1 MQVADDAFIVAAIL
15 QVPFSTGKRERGA
28 PG

>member
-1 MQVADDAFIVAAIL
+1 MQVADDALIVAAIL
-15 QVPFSTGKRERGA
+15 QVPFSTGKRERSA

>member
-1 MQVADDAFIVAAIL
+1 MQVADDALIVAAIL
-15 QVPFSTGKRERGA
+15 QVPLSTGKREPSA